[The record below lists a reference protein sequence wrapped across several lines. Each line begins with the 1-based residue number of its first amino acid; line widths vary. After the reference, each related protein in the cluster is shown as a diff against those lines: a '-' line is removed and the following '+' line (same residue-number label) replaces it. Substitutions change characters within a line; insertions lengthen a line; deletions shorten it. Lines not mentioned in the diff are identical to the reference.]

1 MEKSALMKFLED
13 NIDVFAWST
22 YDMPKI
28 DPEFL
33 FHWMNVNSDAV
44 PQKQPPWPSSKEHV
58 EAVKIEVNK
67 LKKARAIKEIYYLE

>member
-1 MEKSALMKFLED
+1 MLSKELERVLIGQDEKKYIQVGSQLPPLEKAALVKFLED

-33 FHWMNVNSDAV
+33 DRKST
-44 PQKQPPWPSSKEHV
+44 
-58 EAVKIEVNK
+58 
-67 LKKARAIKEIYYLE
+67 R